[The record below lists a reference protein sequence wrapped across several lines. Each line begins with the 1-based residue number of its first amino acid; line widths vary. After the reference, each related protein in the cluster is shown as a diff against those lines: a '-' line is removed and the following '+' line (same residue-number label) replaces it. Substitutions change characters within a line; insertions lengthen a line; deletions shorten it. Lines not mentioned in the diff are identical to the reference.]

1 MAVVDRKKIEG
12 VRYLFGSPSTVKSR
26 YNQLKRT
33 FPEGKEYL
41 IFAEPVFVADTN
53 SILWSSEHSGSI
65 INFQK
70 LSPTDQSI
78 AKKLLTKSIQVLLN
92 AAKDFDTEELTEFIY
107 NCIEI
112 PSMDNVFLVRGNGVD
127 NVVLSEWG
135 FVSDVPGMEKGLL
148 AKIINIKRVDM
159 NFDVVYEDK
168 EPAKNQ
174 KFYFEFEEQNQTH
187 ISDADAKIKLDEV
200 RVDEEVKAYQ
210 KDGEEIVKEQ
220 SFICY
225 EGGRYTLEAIRR
237 IDMIFTVLNN
247 DDKPIM
253 GQVFSF
259 IHDGETQTFTS
270 DAEGKIKL
278 SGVKEGD
285 EVVAYQMKEGEEEK
299 ERYNDHNF
307 ICDKDSENILRIVE
321 EIIPEDPIFDMRFK
335 VIDPKGN
342 AVSNA
347 SVTIKYDGKTY
358 EKITDDEGY
367 TILEDVTPDSEV
379 QVKAIGKKQKKKK

>member
-1 MAVVDRKKIEG
+1 MAVIDRKKIEG

-41 IFAEPVFVADTN
+41 IFAEPVFVSDTN
-53 SILWSSEHSGSI
+53 SVLWSSEHNGSI

-78 AKKLLTKSIQVLLN
+78 AKNLLTKSIHVLLA

-112 PSMDNVFLVRGNGVD
+112 PSMDNVFLIRGKGVD

-135 FVSDVPGMEKGLL
+135 FVSDIPGMEKGLL
-148 AKIINIKRVDM
+148 AKIINIKRIEM

-174 KFYFEFEEQNQTH
+174 KFYFEFEDQTQTH
-187 ISDADAKIKLDEV
+187 ISDADAKIQLDEV
-200 RVDEEVKAYQ
+200 KLDEEVKSYQ
-210 KDGEEIVKEQ
+210 KDGDEIVNEE

-225 EGGRYTLEAIRR
+225 EGGKYTLEAIRK
-237 IDMIFTVLNN
+237 IDMVFKVINK
-247 DDKPIM
+247 DDKVVK
-253 GQVFSF
+253 GQIFSF
-259 IHDGETQTFTS
+259 EHDGNTHTLTS
-270 DAEGKIKL
+270 DEHGKIIL
-278 SGVKEGD
+278 PEIKEKD
-285 EVVAYQMKEGEEEK
+285 EVVAYQTKDEK
-299 ERYNDHNF
+299 RYNDHNF
-307 ICDKDSENILRIVE
+307 ICDKDNENILRIE
-321 EIIPEDPIFDMRFK
+321 EEEDPIYNMRFK

-342 AVSNA
+342 IVPNA
-347 SVTIKYDGKTY
+347 EVKIKYNGKTV
-358 EKITDDEGY
+358 EKTTDSEGY
-367 TILEDVTPDSEV
+367 TILENVTPETQV
-379 QVKAIGKKQKKKK
+379 QVKAIGKKQKKKRKDKK